1 MIAQAEL
8 EKINSLKRRL
18 DEYKRRLDRSLL
30 VDTREFSVSIA
41 DQMAQLGKCL

>member
-30 VDTREFSVSIA
+30 VDARELSMSIA
-41 DQMAQLGKCL
+41 DQMAQLGKCP